1 MCILYLLAQIC
12 VLHSLSHILYV
23 CVFPKHNWGAGGSEL
38 IHGRK
43 IQMDLIFS
51 SVRFEFEFSGRSAAA
66 SFLPFYTHCIFSL
79 WIYHDFES
87 DKNILKKTSKKE
99 IAVNATKQNSLGLT
113 ILHSWHFHIFTR
125 SHTLRGST
133 SRKSLLHKFSGQF
146 TGQQVGRGWKCALSS
161 VFWANSFWHFRH
173 LDMGI

>member
-1 MCILYLLAQIC
+1 MCILYLLAESC
-12 VLHSLSHILYV
+12 VLHSLSHILSV
-23 CVFPKHNWGAGGSEL
+23 CVFPKHIWGAGWSEL

-87 DKNILKKTSKKE
+87 DKNILKKQLKK
-99 IAVNATKQNSLGLT
+99 KLQLMPQNRIVWGWLSCTVDISIFLHAHTHWEVPPAENLFYINFPANLQGSRLAGAGNVRSAQCFGQ
-113 ILHSWHFHIFTR
+113 ILFD
-125 SHTLRGST
+125 TL
-133 SRKSLLHKFSGQF
+133 
-146 TGQQVGRGWKCALSS
+146 
-161 VFWANSFWHFRH
+161 
-173 LDMGI
+173 DI